1 MKLTLNKHE
10 IVKIIAAHLKSNLK
24 LDFGFDKVLLNE
36 EDPNIL
42 EGIVFS
48 DENTCTS
55 KAPVVKPK
63 PKVVVPVEDIAPHVE
78 HIKEEDFV
86 EEATPPLFPS
96 FPKKD

>member
-10 IVKIIAAHLKSNLK
+10 IEKIIVAHLKSSLK
-24 LDFGFDKVLLNE
+24 LDFGFENVLLNE

-42 EGIVFS
+42 EGLVFS

-63 PKVVVPVEDIAPHVE
+63 PKVKAVDPVVDIAPQVE
-78 HIKEEDFV
+78 LIKEEDIV
-86 EEATPPLFPS
+86 EEVTPPF